1 MNRTVL
7 CLFLL
12 SVAASHVCQVGEF
25 KLRGSFEGYD
35 GPPRCFAISPD
46 GKKIVTGGVGDAKK
60 GSGKFGY
67 IAEVRIFEFPKG
79 KKIAAFDAHENTVLA
94 AAFSPE
100 GKYLVT
106 GGADQVV
113 KVFDFEKLSLVRT
126 LEGHTDVVYRVAI
139 SPDGSKIASAS
150 YDGTARLWEMATGK
164 LLHKLEG
171 HAGDQVSAIAFS
183 PDGASLATGGW
194 DRKVQLWDVA
204 SGKSQG
210 ALEGHTGWVISVQFS
225 PNGKKLAS
233 GAWGRESEAILWDV
247 KTKKKEFDLDA
258 ATAQGAYVRFTPDG
272 KRLLT
277 SGLDSGLDG
286 TLKRWLVATGKEES
300 ATPISGL
307 LWGLNITPDGKTA
320 VLNASE
326 QMQLWDIGVR

>member
-7 CLFLL
+7 YLFLL
-12 SVAASHVCQVGEF
+12 TVAASRVGQGGEF
-25 KLRGSFEGYD
+25 ILRGSFAGYD

-79 KKIAAFDAHENTVLA
+79 KKIAALDAHENTVLA
-94 AAFSPE
+94 AAFSPD

-113 KVFDFEKLSLVRT
+113 KVFNFEKRSLVRT

-139 SPDGSKIASAS
+139 SPDGTKVASAS
-150 YDGTARLWEMATGK
+150 YDGTARLWELATGK
-164 LLHKLEG
+164 LLHNLDG
-171 HAGDQVSAIAFS
+171 HGSDQVSAIAFS

-194 DRKVQLWDVA
+194 DRKVQLWNVA

-210 ALEGHTGWVISVQFS
+210 VLEGHTGWVISVEFS
-225 PNGKKLAS
+225 PNGNKLAS

-247 KTKKKEFDLDA
+247 KVKKKEFDLDA

-272 KRLLT
+272 KRLL
-277 SGLDSGLDG
+277 SAGLDSGLDG
-286 TLKRWLVATGKEES
+286 TLKRWLIATGKEEA

-307 LWGLNITPDGKTA
+307 PWGLEVTRDGKTA

-326 QMQLWDIGVR
+326 EMQIWDIGIP

>member
-1 MNRTVL
+1 
-7 CLFLL
+7 
-12 SVAASHVCQVGEF
+12 
-25 KLRGSFEGYD
+25 
-35 GPPRCFAISPD
+35 
-46 GKKIVTGGVGDAKK
+46 
-60 GSGKFGY
+60 
-67 IAEVRIFEFPKG
+67 
-79 KKIAAFDAHENTVLA
+79 
-94 AAFSPE
+94 
-100 GKYLVT
+100 
-106 GGADQVV
+106 
-113 KVFDFEKLSLVRT
+113 
-126 LEGHTDVVYRVAI
+126 
-139 SPDGSKIASAS
+139 
-150 YDGTARLWEMATGK
+150 
-164 LLHKLEG
+164 
-171 HAGDQVSAIAFS
+171 
-183 PDGASLATGGW
+183 
-194 DRKVQLWDVA
+194 
-204 SGKSQG
+204 
-210 ALEGHTGWVISVQFS
+210 VQFS